1 MKQSYLALFFL
12 TVLGLYSCRKD
23 GDDIGIN
30 EFDQNQIDA
39 YIKAN
44 NLTGMQRDKA
54 GNVDTTGI
62 YYQILNQGKGEVLD
76 YDKRISLVY
85 TIKSLDGKYAVTD
98 TFVNRSYNYLGTVA
112 PKGLML
118 ALYNLAKTK
127 GTQARFLIPSRLAY
141 GTNGIGTG
149 GGRLPGNES
158 LDYYVNVL
166 NDVDKYDDISIN
178 KYITAN
184 SLSGYDKITSV
195 TSPVGGS
202 PSIIYRKITQ
212 MGTGTVQATKTST
225 IAVQYTELLLNGA
238 KVGEYNDQETGNL
251 GQPYSLETGL
261 KQGWNEALVG
271 VVAGSKI
278 SLILPS
284 RLVYGFNVQTT
295 IDPTTQATVVRVP
308 AISSLRYEINIVSV
322 TN

>member
-12 TVLGLYSCRKD
+12 TVLGLCSCRKD
-23 GDDIGIN
+23 GNDIDIKQY
-30 EFDQNQIDA
+30 DQNQIDA

-44 NLTGMQRDKA
+44 NLTGMLRDKA

-62 YYQILNQGKGEVLD
+62 YYQIQNQGKGEALD

-98 TFVNRSYNYLGTVA
+98 TFINRSYNYLGTVA

-141 GTNGIGTG
+141 GVSGVGTG
-149 GGRLPGNES
+149 SSRLIGNES

-178 KYITAN
+178 KYLTN
-184 SLSGYDKITSV
+184 NNLSGYTKIASTM
-195 TSPVGGS
+195 SPVGGS

-212 MGTGTVQATKTST
+212 AGTGTVQATQNST
-225 IAVQYTELLLNGA
+225 VTVQYTLLLFNGA
-238 KVGEYNDQETGNL
+238 IADQYNDQDSGNV
-251 GQPYSLETGL
+251 GTAIGLENGSI
-261 KQGWNEALVG
+261 QGWKEGLVG
-271 VVAGSKI
+271 VVAGSKV
-278 SLILPS
+278 SLIIPS
-284 RLVYGFNVQTT
+284 RLAYGLSPQVTT
-295 IDPTTQATVVRVP
+295 DATTGATVTKIP
-308 AISSLRYEINIVSV
+308 AGSCLRFEINILGV

>member
-12 TVLGLYSCRKD
+12 TVLGLCSCRKD
-23 GDDIGIN
+23 GNDIGIK
-30 EFDQNQIDA
+30 EYDQNQIDA

-62 YYQILNQGKGEVLD
+62 YFQILNQGKGEALD

-98 TFVNRSYNYLGTVA
+98 TFVNRSYNFVGSVA

-127 GTQARFLIPSRLAY
+127 GTQARFLVPSRLAY

-149 GGRLPGNES
+149 SGRLPGNES
-158 LDYYVNVL
+158 LDYYVSVL

-184 SLSGYDKITSV
+184 NLSGYDKITSV
-195 TSPVGGS
+195 QSPTGGS
-202 PSIIYRKITQ
+202 PSIIYRKVTQ
-212 MGTGTVQATKTST
+212 VGTGTVQATKTST
-225 IAVQYTELLLNGA
+225 LTVQYTELLLNGA
-238 KVGEYNDQETGNL
+238 KVGEYNDQESGNV
-251 GQPYSLETGL
+251 GQSYGLESGL
-261 KQGWNEALVG
+261 KQGWNEGLVG
-271 VVAGSKI
+271 LVAGSKV

-284 RLVYGFNVQTT
+284 RLVYGFNAQTVT
-295 IDPTTQATVVRVP
+295 DPTTGSTVVRVP
-308 AISSLRYEINIVSV
+308 AISCLRYEINVVSV